1 MPHALFA
8 DIVTAVHLAV
18 VLFMLGGMLLVPVG
32 GVLGW
37 SWVRSLPLRLTH
49 LGIMGYIVFNAIR
62 GELCFLTYW
71 EMDLRQAAGQATRE
85 QWSFVGRLL
94 HDILFVEVD
103 QDLLHRIYIGLGVLV
118 LGGLLLV
125 PPRRR
130 GTHAST

>member
-1 MPHALFA
+1 MLHALFA
-8 DIVTAVHLAV
+8 DIITAVHLAV
-18 VLFMLGGMLLVPVG
+18 VLFMLGGMFLVPLG

-62 GELCFLTYW
+62 GELCFLTHW
-71 EMDLRQAAGQATRE
+71 EVDLRQAAGQETRE

-103 QDLLHRIYIGLGVLV
+103 QDLLHGIYIGLGVLV
-118 LGGLLLV
+118 LAGLVFV

-130 GTHAST
+130 RTHTST